1 MKKQFLLAAMAA
13 LLAFPLA
20 SLPALAE
27 SSEAA
32 AEAKQASEDHATLVD
47 AKISALKTGLKL
59 TTAQEKNWESLEK
72 ALREVAASRAA
83 RKAEA
88 RQQANDMLDKD
99 EVLAGMKLGAK
110 LLKARGEDLEKVAEA
125 AAPLFASMDE
135 AQKHRFALLLHTF
148 APRSSEQ

>member
-1 MKKQFLLAAMAA
+1 MKKQFFLAAMAA
-13 LLAFPLA
+13 VLAFPLA

-32 AEAKQASEDHATLVD
+32 AQAKQASEDHATLID

-59 TTAQEKNWESLEK
+59 TTAQEKHWESLEK
-72 ALREVAASRAA
+72 VLREVAAARNA

-88 RQQANDMLDKD
+88 RQQAADMLDKD
-99 EVLAGMKLGAK
+99 EVVAGMKLGSK
-110 LLKARGEDLEKVAEA
+110 LLKARAEDLEKVAEA

-148 APRSSEQ
+148 APRATEQ